1 MSQADLRADSL
12 AAAFAAFG
20 VAVEVLSPSRGSLMG
35 TITGVW
41 VQPVTEVN
49 LGGFNVQRS
58 SPSRILAVRRK
69 EAPKMRRGY
78 RLRTGDGVGGPVRNF
93 RVDGFAEIFDDH
105 YRLALVPD
113 DSIPVDPV
121 PEDPAEDT
129 DGA

>member
-1 MSQADLRADSL
+1 MSQADLRADGL
-12 AAAFAAFG
+12 AIAFTAFG
-20 VAVEVLSPSRGSLMG
+20 VPVEILSPLRGVVMAE
-35 TITGVW
+35 ITGVW
-41 VQPVTEVN
+41 VQPTTQTD
-49 LGGFNVQRS
+49 LGGFDMQRA